1 MTNHSIGSCQEY
13 YMSPCP
19 YSMVICKTLQK
30 EEDIQ
35 LVKKITVF
43 MALILF
49 AALSAYALEP
59 IQTQPSTDGKM
70 EASIIGAKVR
80 SNVLTLKVD
89 LKATSGN
96 DVKVI
101 FLYQDIYVTDLNE
114 KKKYLALKDA
124 DGLYIAGPKHDNE
137 RGGRF
142 WETIPTGE
150 KRTVWIKFPAPP
162 EVTEVVDVFIPGI
175 LPFEDVALTR

>member
-1 MTNHSIGSCQEY
+1 M
-13 YMSPCP
+13 
-19 YSMVICKTLQK
+19 
-30 EEDIQ
+30 
-35 LVKKITVF
+35 VKKIAVF
-43 MALILF
+43 MFLILF
-49 AALSAYALEP
+49 AAVSVYALEP

-70 EASIIGAKVR
+70 EASVVGAKVR

-89 LKATSGN
+89 LKVTSGK
-96 DVKVI
+96 DVKII

-137 RGGRF
+137 HGGRF
-142 WETIPTGE
+142 WETIPAGE
-150 KRTVWIKFPAPP
+150 KRTIWIKFPAPP
-162 EVTEVVDVFIPGI
+162 ETTEAVDVFIPGI